1 MGYFPIKRITCI
13 CAIDLKRFHK
23 VILKLGKMLLEQY
36 MIYYSQNNHTE
47 SSLNFVCVCERQ
59 FLYMIIHRNVQK
71 ESHLVVSFGWGWIKL
86 IKKVE
91 MAFFWG
97 GGYLALLGALK
108 YFSYYFFYFFIFFF
122 NFTILKLSI
131 IKNSTDDLLQR
142 CELNVDTETQNNT
155 INQATNFICIQVIYV
170 V

>member
-1 MGYFPIKRITCI
+1 
-13 CAIDLKRFHK
+13 
-23 VILKLGKMLLEQY
+23 
-36 MIYYSQNNHTE
+36 
-47 SSLNFVCVCERQ
+47 
-59 FLYMIIHRNVQK
+59 
-71 ESHLVVSFGWGWIKL
+71 
-86 IKKVE
+86 

-108 YFSYYFFYFFIFFF
+108 YFIYYFFYFFSFFF